1 MKQSILYGNGVNLLT
16 KGNPSWKDLINEI
29 SKITIEGNI
38 PNPIKYEAILL
49 NDYKNSN
56 WEDSNTINETA
67 DINDAKKEQES
78 DLKKKIAKRL
88 EEFESNEIYRKIFEM
103 PFEHFMTTNY
113 DKSLIKDLEENLFVS
128 KNTTE
133 KLYSIRR
140 SYMIKTSENDS
151 NGRLYWPIHGYFKN
165 WPSIMLGY
173 DQYCGSLAKIDSYV
187 KGNYKYDKNDE
198 EPIKSIKKRLAKEEW
213 GDIKSWIDLFF
224 ISDVHI
230 IGLGLSYEEI
240 DLWWILNRRKR
251 IMTHTNVSNRVYY
264 YQTEEED
271 NEKEQIFKIF
281 GVEYVP
287 LKNKKLFN
295 NTKDYTSRYDAQL
308 VEMKKRMDE
317 RANM

>member
-1 MKQSILYGNGVNLLT
+1 MKQSILFGNGVNLLT
-16 KGNPSWKDLINEI
+16 KGMPSWDDLILKI
-29 SKITIEGNI
+29 SKIQIRRDV

-78 DLKKKIAKRL
+78 VLKKKIAKRL
-88 EEFESNEIYRKIFEM
+88 KQFESNAIYREIFKM

-113 DKSLIKDLEENLFVS
+113 DNSLIKDLKKKLIVS

-140 SYMIKTSENDS
+140 SYRIKAAENDP
-151 NGRLYWPIHGYFKN
+151 NGRIYWPIHGYFKN
-165 WPSIMLGY
+165 SSSIMLGY

-187 KGNYKYDKNDE
+187 KGNYKYDKKDKD
-198 EPIKSIKKRLAKEEW
+198 PLGSIKKRLAKEEW
-213 GDIKSWIDLFF
+213 DEVKSWIDLFF

-230 IGLGLSYEEI
+230 IGLGLGYEEI

-251 IMTHTNVSNRVYY
+251 IMSYANVNNKIYY
-264 YQTEEED
+264 YQTD
-271 NEKEQIFKIF
+271 KKDREKKRIFKIF

-287 LKNKKLFN
+287 LKNKALLNKS
-295 NTKDYTSRYDAQL
+295 DYTPRYEEQL
-308 VEMKKRMDE
+308 KEMIIRMDK
-317 RANM
+317 RKND